1 MDIGERRRLVK
12 VLKNDGLSHAS
23 IAEQLGVSAPTIYG
37 DMKAL
42 PVTSGDVVSA
52 MLGASAQP
60 ERLNELQTRGFDFD
74 VMPGGR
80 MASATFRRPPQTA
93 AISTS
98 GAPGIVGTSAA
109 PIVFDSSSDYYVV
122 MRSLFRLYEPP
133 GGDIQAV
140 PIPELSVQVAESFEG
155 AARPGVVDV
164 TFAGSAPVRP
174 RTMTAVADLS
184 GQLLLQSPDI
194 YDTFVEEMERE
205 SYRAI
210 FEAIL
215 TGVSGLL
222 LDAAPTGA
230 HLTEIVSVDLSNE
243 GSFRTAAHLLDEK
256 TPMDSSAWIVTEGLY
271 RDAST
276 QAREPG
282 SDVRVADDGRLLGER
297 TIRTTASAE
306 KRAVWSSSWRSAL
319 SVVLWPVQQLVL
331 DRVTQPGV
339 TKLSLLTYFAWRLTR
354 ADRVSILRAA

>member
-1 MDIGERRRLVK
+1 MDISERRRLVK
-12 VLKNDGLSHAS
+12 VLKNDGMSHAD
-23 IAEQLGVSAPTIYG
+23 IASQLGVSAPTISG

-52 MLGASAQP
+52 MLGAASHP
-60 ERLNELQTRGFDFD
+60 ERLGELEGRGFDFD

-80 MASATFRRPPQTA
+80 MASATFKRAQA

-98 GAPGIVGTSAA
+98 TAPGTFGTTAA
-109 PIVFDSSSDYYVV
+109 PVDFDASANFYVV
-122 MRSLFRLYEPP
+122 LRSLFTLYEPQ
-133 GGDIQAV
+133 GGDVQAV
-140 PIPELSVQVAESFEG
+140 PIPELSVQVAESSEL
-155 AARPGVVDV
+155 AARPGVVGPI
-164 TFAGSAPVRP
+164 FASSAPVRP

-184 GQLLLQSPDI
+184 GQLLAQAPGV

-230 HLTEIVSVDLSNE
+230 HLSEIAAPGDLPNE
-243 GSFRTAAHLLDEK
+243 TSFRSAMHELALD
-256 TPMDSSAWIVTEGLY
+256 TPQDSAAWIVAESLY
-271 RDAST
+271 RDAET
-276 QAREPG
+276 TAREPG
-282 SDVRVADDGRLLGER
+282 SDRRIADDGRVLGER
-297 TIRTTASAE
+297 TIRTTATSE
-306 KRAVWSSSWRSAL
+306 KRAVFSSSWRSAV
-319 SVVLWPVQQLVL
+319 SVVLWPTQQLIV
-331 DRVTQPGV
+331 DRITQPGT